1 MSNEYIIVD
10 GELYHWGV
18 KGMRWG
24 ERKAKAKK
32 EYEADIN
39 KKQKELNDKANKLI
53 SESKYGK
60 WKKKHPNADPDDYG
74 DMIWDKYHENPD
86 KYKDIVVDP
95 KSDEA
100 SALRWRAHYLDKDY
114 VKINVKS
121 AILRNA
127 LFNAPAVAL
136 ISTIATKKVKNG
148 KARAA
153 IILGSAI
160 GTASANVLFNYNST
174 KRDHNKALK
183 AEGIKTV
190 RERMKESKNKR

>member
-1 MSNEYIIVD
+1 MYYIINN

-39 KKQKELNDKANKLI
+39 KRQKELNDEADKLF
-53 SESKYGK
+53 SQSKYNK
-60 WKKKHPNADPDDYG
+60 WLKKHPNADPDDYG
-74 DMIWDKYHENPD
+74 DVLADMRDENPEAYKKYSDPKLD
-86 KYKDIVVDP
+86 KSQELRSRSYFIGKDIV
-95 KSDEA
+95 
-100 SALRWRAHYLDKDY
+100 KDD
-114 VKINVKS
+114 VKS

-153 IILGSAI
+153 IILGSTI
-160 GTASANVLFNYNST
+160 GTASANVLFNYNSS
-174 KRDHNKALK
+174 KRNHNKALK

-190 RERMKESKNKR
+190 RERMKESKKKK